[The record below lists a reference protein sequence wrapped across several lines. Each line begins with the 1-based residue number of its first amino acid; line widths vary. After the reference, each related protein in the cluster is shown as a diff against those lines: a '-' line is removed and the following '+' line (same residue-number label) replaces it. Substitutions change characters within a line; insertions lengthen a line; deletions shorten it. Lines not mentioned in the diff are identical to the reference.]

1 MRLSKAA
8 RTTKATSLLASKNLG
23 TLELYD
29 GAAPATV
36 DAALGAQNL
45 IATFALPNPAGA
57 IVNGVFTANAIASI
71 TAGATGT
78 VSWYRQVD
86 PDTTTVMQDGSVTA
100 SGGGGDMIIDNVNV
114 VNGQAINLISWTE
127 TEGNAD

>member
-23 TLELYD
+23 TIELYD
-29 GAAPATV
+29 GSPPATV
-36 DAALGAQNL
+36 DTALGAQVK
-45 IATFALPNPAGA
+45 IASFALPTPAGT
-57 IVNGVFTANAIASI
+57 ITNGVFTAAAITSI
-71 TAGATGT
+71 TAVAGGT

-114 VNGQAINLISWTE
+114 VNGQTINMISWTE
-127 TEGNAD
+127 TEGNPD